1 MIVTLIGR
9 GFVFSVEPQSDE
21 LEDTPSE
28 RE

>member
-9 GFVFSVEPQSDE
+9 GYVFPVEPQSDE

-28 RE
+28 GE